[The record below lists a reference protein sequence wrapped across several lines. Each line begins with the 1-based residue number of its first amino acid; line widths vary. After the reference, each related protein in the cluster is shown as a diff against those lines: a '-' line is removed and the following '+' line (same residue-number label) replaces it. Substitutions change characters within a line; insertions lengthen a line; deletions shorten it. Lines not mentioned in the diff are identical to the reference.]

1 MMENN
6 TNEKRDVIIK
16 GVDIPFADLVV
27 LLVKLALASIPAMFV
42 IYFVFAFMT
51 MIFGGMFQM
60 FMFHL

>member
-1 MMENN
+1 MEND
-6 TNEKRDVIIK
+6 KQDVIIK
-16 GVDIPFADLVV
+16 GMDIPFMDLVI

-60 FMFHL
+60 FMFRL